1 MPERAHAEPDGRR
14 QRIGRWLG
22 PLLGAFFIHGI
33 GEVAKEMIGVFWQ
46 ERPGLDLILF
56 GIILV
61 LVLGFAPRGI
71 AGLLESVWRR
81 LSGGGQN

>member
-1 MPERAHAEPDGRR
+1 LFAPI
-14 QRIGRWLG
+14 IGGLGTVLG

-33 GEVAKEMIGVFWQ
+33 GETAKEIIGTFWQ

-56 GIILV
+56 GVILV

-71 AGLLESVWRR
+71 AGLLAGAWRWAA
-81 LSGGGQN
+81 GKAHN